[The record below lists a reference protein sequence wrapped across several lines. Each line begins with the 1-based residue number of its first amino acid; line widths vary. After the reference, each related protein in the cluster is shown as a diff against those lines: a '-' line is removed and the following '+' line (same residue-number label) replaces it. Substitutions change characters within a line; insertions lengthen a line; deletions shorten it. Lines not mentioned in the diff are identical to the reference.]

1 VASVALFTG
10 CGDSDSNNGL
20 IRADAGSPADT
31 GTGGDATPD
40 TGTDDTII
48 DNDANVT
55 PDTEDGGDAVTPDDT
70 ITEPDTGPT
79 VDERFIACTANS
91 ECEAGEQCIAGV
103 CIRPPQAAATLY
115 EEIDTP
121 EDDGTVTTTLEDRPD
136 TVLNFDCYSDGSLT
150 ATPEGPA
157 TATLRGIVE
166 RFGSGPATDGL
177 CVSVYREDALL
188 EWLADSECFGVQDDE
203 ESFVAC
209 FQLDSCRCEAFY
221 ANDDDGEIE
230 TMIDAA
236 NDALAEAGSDLEIDD
251 QDSCFAFIGNC
262 LEIEDADMRATCQ
275 SRVQTRGRAD
285 GATTLVY
292 GHTISTD
299 NPDGTE
305 FASFEIANLPT
316 NRSFAFKVS
325 GREIRWRDAW
335 EYGLYTRADLVR
347 DGAIRIDTNAVS
359 ASTWQTIPPAVGF
372 TRGIDDSNGAVAG
385 AVRDCGVAGE
395 RKPYNVQ
402 HATAG
407 FAFLTNT
414 TRLAYFNGNPNN
426 QLPDQSRIDSNTDS
440 LFAAIN
446 LPPGPNRVSTMAC
459 VENCLP
465 GESDPVY
472 VSIGAR
478 NVFQT
483 PKSVI
488 IATFEGIQAP

>member
-1 VASVALFTG
+1 M
-10 CGDSDSNNGL
+10 
-20 IRADAGSPADT
+20 P
-31 GTGGDATPD
+31 
-40 TGTDDTII
+40 
-48 DNDANVT
+48 
-55 PDTEDGGDAVTPDDT
+55 
-70 ITEPDTGPT
+70 
-79 VDERFIACTANS
+79 
-91 ECEAGEQCIAGV
+91 
-103 CIRPPQAAATLY
+103 
-115 EEIDTP
+115 
-121 EDDGTVTTTLEDRPD
+121 
-136 TVLNFDCYSDGSLT
+136 NFDCYSDGSLT

-157 TATLRGIVE
+157 TARLTGIVE

-188 EWLADSECFGVQDDE
+188 EWLTDSECFGVQDDE
-203 ESFVAC
+203 DAFVAC
-209 FQLDSCRCEAFY
+209 FQLDACRCEAFY
-221 ANDDDGEIE
+221 ANDDDGEIA

-236 NDALAEAGSDLEIDD
+236 NDALSAASSDLEIDSLD
-251 QDSCFAFIGNC
+251 TCYTFIGNC
-262 LEIEDADMRATCQ
+262 LQIEDAETRAACEE
-275 SRVQTRGRAD
+275 RVRTRGRTPD
-285 GATTLVY
+285 ATTLIY
-292 GHTISTD
+292 GHTISTE

-305 FASFEIANLPT
+305 FATFSIDNLPT

-335 EYGLYTRADLVR
+335 EYGLYSRADLVR

-385 AVRDCGVAGE
+385 AIRDCGVEGV
-395 RKPYNVQ
+395 RKPFNVQ

-407 FAFLTNT
+407 FAFLTST

-426 QLPDQSRIDSNTDS
+426 QLPDQSRVDANSDS

-459 VENCLP
+459 LNNCL
-465 GESDPVY
+465 SDDGDPEY